1 MIYITDKKYVTVK
14 EYATEQ
20 HISQQTVYTKIS
32 RNADKLKNHVFKLN
46 GKTCLD
52 ETAQELLKPVSG
64 NALLAD
70 KVQRLEA
77 EIVKQK
83 AETEKWKKEYRLYKD
98 NESLLIKEADEYK
111 KHIADLE
118 QELSTERA
126 KTVEMEKRITELTD
140 KSLAIAEMGERLTS
154 LFAVLEET
162 ASSGVGK
169 KIGNLLSGK
178 H

>member
-14 EYATEQ
+14 EYAAEQ
-20 HISQQTVYTKIS
+20 HISQQTVYAKIS
-32 RNADKLKNHVFKLN
+32 RNADKLKNHVFKLD

-83 AETEKWKKEYRLYKD
+83 AETEKLKKEYRLYKD
-98 NESLLIKEADEYK
+98 NESLLVKEADEYK

-118 QELSTERA
+118 QELSAEKA
-126 KTVEMEKRITELTD
+126 KTAEMEKRLAELSDISDNVTEFT
-140 KSLAIAEMGERLTS
+140 ERLFA
-154 LFAVLEET
+154 LFSVLEET
-162 ASSGVGK
+162 ANTGVGK